1 VFFANPRE
9 TNIQLFRA
17 LTPLAVMQSTD
28 KGQQFETADGVA
40 LLESKDA
47 LPVVIYVD
55 DSPFIQH
62 VGSQGLSSRRSHRPS
77 LVSARQKHA
86 ATWTPSCRVRILK

>member
-1 VFFANPRE
+1 
-9 TNIQLFRA
+9 
-17 LTPLAVMQSTD
+17 MQSTD
-28 KGQQFETADGVA
+28 KGRLDAKGQQFETADGVA
-40 LLESKDA
+40 LLERKDA

-86 ATWTPSCRVRILK
+86 ATWTPSCCVRILK